1 MKNPASDAVMVLV
14 KNGPAVGPTGERSRV
29 AKDRGNGTPDAV
41 VRERLADRG
50 AASPRRRPRPDPLQ
64 FIQANTRVC
73 PVRSLPEI
81 RLHTAHQ
88 ATGLWRLSE
97 PNEDGSDPPPP
108 YWAFPWAGGMA
119 LARHIL
125 DQSGTVTGRRVLD
138 LGAGSGLVAIAA
150 ARAGASEVIAAE
162 IDRYAIAALRL
173 NAAANGVV
181 IAVVGDDLT
190 AGPPPPVD
198 LVAAGDLF
206 YERDL
211 AERVTAFL
219 DRCLAAGIDVLIGD
233 PGRAYLPRS
242 RLRLLAE
249 YPVPDVG
256 EVEDTAVKPSAVF
269 RLELD
274 GAWHL
279 FN

>member
-1 MKNPASDAVMVLV
+1 MVSLKTARLSV
-14 KNGPAVGPTGERSRV
+14 QPVNEAEWQRIAAVGGV
-29 AKDRGNGTPDAV
+29 GAV
-41 VRERLADRG
+41 VREGLTGRG
-50 AASPRRRPRPDPLQ
+50 AASPQRRPRPDPLQ

-88 ATGLWRLSE
+88 ATGLWRLGE
-97 PNEDGSDPPPP
+97 PEEDGSDPPPP

-125 DQSGTVTGRRVLD
+125 DRPGTVTGRRVLD

-150 ARAGASEVIAAE
+150 AMAGASEVIAAE
-162 IDRYAIAALRL
+162 IDRYAVAAIGL
-173 NAAANGVV
+173 NAAANGV
-181 IAVVGDDLT
+181 AVALAGDDLT

-211 AERVTAFL
+211 AARVTAFL
-219 DRCLAAGIDVLIGD
+219 DRCLAADIDVLIGD

-249 YPVPDVG
+249 YRVPDVS
-256 EVEDTAVKPSAVF
+256 EVEDAAVKPSAAF
-269 RLELD
+269 RLEPD

>member
-1 MKNPASDAVMVLV
+1 MVV
-14 KNGPAVGPTGERSRV
+14 NERPIGR
-29 AKDRGNGTPDAV
+29 AT
-41 VRERLADRG
+41 
-50 AASPRRRPRPDPLQ
+50 SPERRPRPDPLD
-64 FIQANTRVC
+64 FIRANTRIV
-73 PVRSLPEI
+73 PVPTIPEI

-88 ATGLWRLSE
+88 ATGLWRLGE

-125 DQSGTVTGRRVLD
+125 DRPETVSGRRVLD

-150 ARAGASEVIAAE
+150 AMAGASSVIAAE
-162 IDRYAIAALRL
+162 IDRYALAALDL
-173 NAAANGVV
+173 NAAANGVA

-190 AGPPPPVD
+190 AGSPPGVD
-198 LVAAGDLF
+198 LVLVGDLF
-206 YERDL
+206 YAREL
-211 AERVTAFL
+211 GERVTAFL

-233 PGRAYLPRS
+233 PRRAYLPYA

-256 EVEDTAVKPSAVF
+256 DVEGAAVNPSAVF
-269 RLELD
+269 ALE
-274 GAWHL
+274 APT
-279 FN
+279 

>member
-1 MKNPASDAVMVLV
+1 
-14 KNGPAVGPTGERSRV
+14 
-29 AKDRGNGTPDAV
+29 
-41 VRERLADRG
+41 VRERFTDRG
-50 AASPRRRPRPDPLQ
+50 DARRSAVRVPTPLQ

-125 DQSGTVTGRRVLD
+125 DQPGTVTGRRVLD

-150 ARAGASEVIAAE
+150 AMAGASEVIAAE
-162 IDRYAIAALRL
+162 IDRYALAALGL
-173 NAAANGVV
+173 NAAANGV
-181 IAVVGDDLT
+181 AVAIVEDDLT
-190 AGPPPPVD
+190 AGPPPLVD
-198 LVAAGDLF
+198 LVTAGDLF

-211 AERVTAFL
+211 AERVNAFL

-256 EVEDTAVKPSAVF
+256 EVEDAAVKPSAVF
-269 RLELD
+269 RLELG
-274 GAWHL
+274 GA
-279 FN
+279 